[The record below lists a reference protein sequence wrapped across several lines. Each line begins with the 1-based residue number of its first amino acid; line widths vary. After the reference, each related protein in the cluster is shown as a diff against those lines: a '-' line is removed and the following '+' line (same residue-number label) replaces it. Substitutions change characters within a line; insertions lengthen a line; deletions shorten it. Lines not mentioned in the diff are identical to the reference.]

1 MSRMKIDEGQGAS
14 NRTPRRINSNLVL
27 NTVRRRQPI
36 SRVELARVSGL
47 QPSTVSLIVEELLR
61 SDWLFEGETVK
72 GARGR
77 RPRLLTMSEQKC
89 VIAVDIHPRQTTL
102 ALTEISGRIAW
113 QNVLSLPQDPRQAV
127 NRLSTAIQAAIQ
139 AHPGRAIEGI
149 GICLPGRTDPNAK
162 DLIFAPNLRWPIVSL
177 KAKIERASGLRVWMD
192 NVANA
197 CALSEVWFSESA
209 RMQDLVVVEVSEGLG
224 TGIFVNG
231 AIARGKDGMAGE
243 FGHIQMVEDGPQC
256 NCGSRGCWETLASN
270 NAAVRY
276 YSESTGGHKH
286 VTFSNLLRMATAQ
299 HDPMACA
306 ALQRM
311 AENLGRG
318 MRMVAAAL
326 APAEIVVVGEITAA
340 WHIIGNLVEAEMR
353 KHPLAG
359 TVRLRPAYDGASARL
374 RSAVALVFAE
384 TFTQS

>member
-1 MSRMKIDEGQGAS
+1 MRRMRVDEGQGAS
-14 NRTPRRINSNLVL
+14 NRMPRRINSNLVL

-36 SRVELARVSGL
+36 SRVELSRASGL
-47 QPSTVSLIVEELLR
+47 QPSTVSLIVEELLHA
-61 SDWLFEGETVK
+61 DWLLEGEAVK

-113 QNVLSLPQDPRQAV
+113 QSVLSLPQDPRQAI
-127 NRLSTAIQAAIQ
+127 NRLTAAVQSAIKIH
-139 AHPGRAIEGI
+139 AGRTIEGI

-162 DLIFAPNLRWPIVSL
+162 HLIFAPNLRWPIVSL
-177 KAKIERASGLRVWMD
+177 KAKIERASGLPVHMD

-197 CALSEVWFSESA
+197 CALSEVWFSEST
-209 RMQDLVVVEVSEGLG
+209 RMEDLVVVEVSEGIG

-243 FGHIQMVEDGPQC
+243 FGHIQMVEDGPKC
-256 NCGSRGCWETLASN
+256 NCGNNGCWETLASN
-270 NAAVRY
+270 NAAVRFY
-276 YSESTGGHKH
+276 GESPGAQKQA
-286 VTFSNLLRMATAQ
+286 VFSNILRLAVAQDPAAT
-299 HDPMACA
+299 CA
-306 ALQRM
+306 LKRM

-340 WHIIGNLVEAEMR
+340 WHQIGYIVEAEMR
-353 KHPLAG
+353 KHPLARA
-359 TVRLRPAYDGASARL
+359 VRLRPAYDGASARL

-384 TFTQS
+384 TFPPS